1 MLYREAQKGC
11 HCDRMLPPSWCMRS
25 GFSLLELVLVLAL
38 LGLLL
43 GVALPPLAGALDRI
57 EVAAV
62 ASQIAA
68 AHTRARMMAIS
79 GSRVVVLT
87 IDSASLSIHLR
98 GSTSH
103 LWSDGGPALSSVSLS
118 GPARSFT
125 FSPEGFSLG
134 LSNASLHLS
143 RGSATRTVI
152 VSRLGRVRITP

>member
-1 MLYREAQKGC
+1 MPFRVVPGAFW
-11 HCDRMLPPSWCMRS
+11 SMRR
-25 GFSLLELVLVLAL
+25 GFSLIELMLVLAL

-43 GVALPPLAGALDRI
+43 GIALPPLAGALDRI
-57 EVAAV
+57 EVAAA

-79 GSRVVVLT
+79 GGRVLILT
-87 IDSASLSIHLR
+87 VDSASLSIRVR
-98 GSTSH
+98 GSPTN
-103 LWSDGGPALSSVSLS
+103 LWSDRGPALSRVSLI

-134 LSNASLHLS
+134 LSNASLRLS
-143 RGSATRTVI
+143 RGSATRTVV

>member
-1 MLYREAQKGC
+1 MPF
-11 HCDRMLPPSWCMRS
+11 RMGAVPFWCMRR
-25 GFSLLELVLVLAL
+25 GFSLIELVLVLAL

-43 GVALPPLAGALDRI
+43 GIALPPLVGALDRI
-57 EVAAV
+57 EVAAA

-79 GSRVVVLT
+79 RSRVVVLT
-87 IDSASLSIHLR
+87 VDSASLSIHLR
-98 GSTSH
+98 GSTTH
-103 LWSDGGPALSSVSLS
+103 LWSDRGPALSSVLLR

>member
-1 MLYREAQKGC
+1 
-11 HCDRMLPPSWCMRS
+11 MRS
-25 GFSLLELVLVLAL
+25 GFSLVETVLVLAL
-38 LGLLL
+38 VALLL

-57 EVAAV
+57 EVAAA

-68 AHTRARMMAIS
+68 AHTRARLMAIS
-79 GSRVVVLT
+79 RSRVLVLT
-87 IDSASLSIHLR
+87 VDSATISIHPR
-98 GSTSH
+98 GSTSD
-103 LWSDGGPALSSVSLS
+103 LWSEKGPALSRVSLA

-143 RGSATRTVI
+143 RGTATRTVV

>member
-1 MLYREAQKGC
+1 
-11 HCDRMLPPSWCMRS
+11 MRG
-25 GFSLLELVLVLAL
+25 GFSLIEVMLVIALVA
-38 LGLLL
+38 LLL
-43 GVALPPLAGALDRI
+43 GIALPPLAGALDRI
-57 EVAAV
+57 EVAA
-62 ASQIAA
+62 AATQIAA

-79 GSRVVVLT
+79 GSRVLVLT
-87 IDSASLSIHLR
+87 VESATLSIHLR

-103 LWSDGGPALSSVSLS
+103 LWSDGGPALSHVSLA

-152 VSRLGRVRITP
+152 VSRLGRVRITQ

>member
-1 MLYREAQKGC
+1 M
-11 HCDRMLPPSWCMRS
+11 PSGRRQGPVWCMRS
-25 GFSLLELVLVLAL
+25 GFSLVELVLVLAL
-38 LGLLL
+38 LALLL
-43 GVALPPLAGALDRI
+43 GIALPPLAGALDRI
-57 EVAAV
+57 EVAAA

-79 GSRVVVLT
+79 GSRVLVLSV
-87 IDSASLSIHLR
+87 DSASLSIRLR
-98 GSTSH
+98 GTTTH
-103 LWSDGGPALSSVSLS
+103 LWSDRGPALSGVSLR